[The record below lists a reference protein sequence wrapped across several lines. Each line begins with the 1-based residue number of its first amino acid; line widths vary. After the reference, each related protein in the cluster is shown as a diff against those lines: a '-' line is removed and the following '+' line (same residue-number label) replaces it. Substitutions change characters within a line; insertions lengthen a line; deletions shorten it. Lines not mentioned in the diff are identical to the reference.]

1 MGECRFAAFVVALVV
16 LSAFGPY
23 VAGGL
28 RTEQAVIYGLL
39 LVALPFNAL
48 PMHVPVWGVRIG
60 STWLVLILA
69 AVAGVAFPIIGAP
82 TGGELAGLDNL
93 VLPLAVMLLTWAA
106 ARPRNA
112 ATLLPWAAKLIP
124 WCMAANGAL
133 AIIQTSVN
141 ISGLLRPF
149 AGASDI
155 VQTTAANAAILGR
168 YTGVFNQPAEAGLAY
183 GIAGLAACYAWRNR
197 PGVLYLV
204 LTPIILGGLIS
215 TSKVFV
221 LGGLI
226 LILWQVIRGPRAG
239 RWWLALAGGATV
251 VAVIQSGVLDRWVG
265 HRFLERLIGSGQGDW
280 LSLYTA
286 GRLGDDSTLSSVVD
300 QVSDMN
306 IVTGVGL
313 GGLHVAYDNGW
324 IEAFVMAGAVGVLCY
339 TATLLLIFVA
349 ARTDPDADRRRLMTA
364 VAILC
369 AGASVGIPAL
379 TANRA
384 GTLIWLLVALSV
396 LARSSLATRQP
407 ARPAPA
413 ALP

>member
-1 MGECRFAAFVVALVV
+1 MGGCRFAAVVVALIVFG
-16 LSAFGPY
+16 AFGPY
-23 VAGGL
+23 LSGGL

-39 LVALPFNAL
+39 LVVLPFNVL
-48 PMHVPVWGVRIG
+48 TMHVPKWGVRIG
-60 STWLVLILA
+60 ATWLIYILA
-69 AVAGVAFPIIGAP
+69 AAVGVAFPIIGAP
-82 TGGELAGLDNL
+82 AGSELAGLDNL
-93 VLPLAVMLLTWAA
+93 LLPVAAMVLVWAA
-106 ARPRNA
+106 ARPWNA
-112 ATLLPWAAKLIP
+112 ATLLPWAAKLIA
-124 WCMAANGAL
+124 WCMAVNGAL
-133 AIIQTSVN
+133 ALLQTSVN
-141 ISGLLRPF
+141 ISGILRPF

-183 GIAGLAACYAWRNR
+183 GVAGLAACYVWRNR
-197 PGVLYLV
+197 PGALYLV

-239 RWWLALAGGATV
+239 RWWLVLAGGATV
-251 VAVIQSGVLDRWVG
+251 FAVIQSGVLDRWVG
-265 HRFLERLIGSGQGDW
+265 QRFLERLVGSGQGDW

-286 GRLGDDSTLSSVVD
+286 GRLGGDSTLTSVVD

-306 IVTGVGL
+306 VVTGVGL

-324 IEAFVMAGAVGVLCY
+324 VEAFVMAGAIGVLCY
-339 TATLLLIFVA
+339 TATLVLLLAA

-384 GTLIWLLVALSV
+384 GTLIWLLVALAA
-396 LARSSLATRQP
+396 LARSARTDKDATERE
-407 ARPAPA
+407 A
-413 ALP
+413 AAA